1 MTLNRCPFCEHG
13 NPADSKFC
21 GACGGPLHLRPCPG
35 CGAVND
41 VSAIACHQC
50 RAPLQGAR
58 KETPDS
64 ALPAAEAAG
73 TAIRHRPAVLFALAA
88 FAAIVA
94 LVFFGY
100 REFLQREAPSEPAAS
115 GDTAARAGLAK
126 TGVIGRDAA
135 AGEAGAGPADS
146 NVTPAGSATP
156 FSGKSRAR
164 EDSVARKPVSE
175 GHEPVE
181 SQGANAAAETAVRS
195 REVSEVNPGGQESPK
210 KEACTE
216 AVAALGLCTIKP
228 AAAAGVR
235 PQAVEA
241 AKGGGQPT
249 PREEACPAGV
259 AALGLCPPES
269 TQRRQ

>member
-13 NPADSKFC
+13 NPVDSKFC
-21 GACGGPLHLRPCPG
+21 SACGGPLHLRPCPG

-41 VSAIACHQC
+41 MSAIACHQC

-58 KETPDS
+58 MESPE
-64 ALPAAEAAG
+64 PASTAEDASG
-73 TAIRHRPAVLFALAA
+73 SAIRRRPVVLIALAA
-88 FAAIVA
+88 LAAIVA
-94 LVFFGY
+94 LVFYGY
-100 REFLQREAPSEPAAS
+100 RDFLQREAPSEPVVS
-115 GDTAARAGLAK
+115 GDAAARAGLAK
-126 TGVIGRDAA
+126 AGVIGRDAA
-135 AGEAGAGPADS
+135 TADAGTGPADRS
-146 NVTPAGSATP
+146 ATPAGSATP
-156 FSGKSRAR
+156 PPKKSRAR

-181 SQGANAAAETAVRS
+181 SQGANAAAEPPVRS
-195 REVSEVNPGGQESPK
+195 RKASEVDPGRQVSPRN
-210 KEACTE
+210 EACTE
-216 AVAALGLCTIKP
+216 AAAALGLCSTGP
-228 AAAAGVR
+228 AAAAGAR
-235 PQAVEA
+235 PQAAEA